1 MKQILE
7 GIWNAQPS
15 QIFTWMAIAVGVL
28 AVVYCVYCLIVFLIF
43 KWMK

>member
-7 GIWNAQPS
+7 GIWNAHPS
-15 QIFTWMAIAVGVL
+15 QIFTWMAIVVGVL
-28 AVVYCVYCLIVFLIF
+28 AVVYCLIVFLIF

>member
-28 AVVYCVYCLIVFLIF
+28 GVVYCLIVFLIF

>member
-15 QIFTWMAIAVGVL
+15 QIFTWIAIAVGVL
-28 AVVYCVYCLIVFLIF
+28 AVVYCLIVFLIF

>member
-28 AVVYCVYCLIVFLIF
+28 AVVYCLIVFLIF
-43 KWMK
+43 KWIK

>member
-1 MKQILE
+1 MKQIFE

-28 AVVYCVYCLIVFLIF
+28 AVVYCLIVFLIF

>member
-28 AVVYCVYCLIVFLIF
+28 AVVYCLIVFLIF